1 MTRHAPSA
9 AEPHAA
15 RARRHTTARTCHC
28 LRASLGTPP
37 STSAAAAAA
46 TRSTAARIV
55 AVVSDG
61 GRRRE
66 ASSSSRRPEVARW
79 PGDSSG
85 RKTGNAK
92 DAPERRAQR
101 RAGGC
106 RRWVWGSDVRGRG
119 LVDTVVELAPPRARV
134 RVAAV
139 HVALALVA
147 NVWYRTVFATNFGV
161 QQRSNVHR
169 DTHRRTAYNASA
181 TSTGRT
187 RHSVGT
193 YRGNA
198 SVPRCCQ
205 WCNSLCTDCVQ
216 QHAARC
222 QQRPTVTTTQ
232 LNTSQ
237 SLNVARSAST
247 KLKAGRG
254 QSADVRSCGGVR
266 RRGEGRGRGPSG
278 ECITT
283 CPARWS
289 PAVAI

>member
-1 MTRHAPSA
+1 MLHL
-9 AEPHAA
+9 HMWQM
-15 RARRHTTARTCHC
+15 C
-28 LRASLGTPP
+28 GT
-37 STSAAAAAA
+37 
-46 TRSTAARIV
+46 
-55 AVVSDG
+55 
-61 GRRRE
+61 
-66 ASSSSRRPEVARW
+66 
-79 PGDSSG
+79 
-85 RKTGNAK
+85 
-92 DAPERRAQR
+92 
-101 RAGGC
+101 
-106 RRWVWGSDVRGRG
+106 VR
-119 LVDTVVELAPPRARV
+119 
-134 RVAAV
+134 
-139 HVALALVA
+139 
-147 NVWYRTVFATNFGV
+147 RTVFATNFGV
-161 QQRSNVHR
+161 QQRTSSNVHR

-266 RRGEGRGRGPSG
+266 RRGEGRTPNSQPNTKMYLQYTSSHAYRYF
-278 ECITT
+278 
-283 CPARWS
+283 WYQ
-289 PAVAI
+289 